1 MPGIASTPYF
11 ISYFADHMLI
21 KLKLKQ
27 ENIDI
32 SYLLHCFPQLKIDHN
47 AEFIYI
53 TACLPAD
60 TDFLT
65 HYKIAKLLAQNKK
78 IQKQL
83 DLAIKNL

>member
-1 MPGIASTPYF
+1 MPRIASTPYF

-32 SYLLHCFPQLKIDHN
+32 SYLLHCFPQLNIEHT
-47 AEFIYI
+47 AEHFYI

-65 HYKIAKLLAQNKK
+65 HYKIAKLLAQNNK